1 MIKHIYESVC
11 GGTCVLVGVTG
22 GDYSGED
29 SPWVSLGCLPYF
41 ITSLG
46 IKKIPC
52 YRVSLV

>member
-1 MIKHIYESVC
+1 VG

-29 SPWVSLGCLPYF
+29 SPLESLGCLPYF
-41 ITSLG
+41 VASLG

-52 YRVSLV
+52 YRVSLA